1 MFNLFNYV
9 FFIANNFQQ
18 LKQITI
24 VRKSWTPL
32 NIIIL
37 VFVCLSLLLQFLVA
51 FILIFISK
59 HEDLNNE
66 TKRDSLIKN
75 NNVTLLFVV
84 LISII
89 NIGISI
95 ASCF

>member
-75 NNVTLLFVV
+75 NNVTLLLVV